1 MLSSRLFLGFI
12 TFASFGCSS
21 SGDNGSALGS
31 GEGAPPFSGEIL
43 PSETEPPGSEASPA
57 DLGVGGGGEGTSEG
71 APGEVVLMPETP
83 VPGTANGSASA
94 APDAGQGVS
103 VSPAPNASRPVTP
116 SAGCGNQNPPQ
127 GAASLTIRG
136 AQADYL
142 VTLPN
147 GYSPDS
153 PLPLV
158 FGFHGRNRTHVQFQ
172 TVDASGI
179 QAELGSRAIMVYMKS
194 QGGPGWNF
202 DAEVPPSV
210 EFFDALYPRMLETY
224 CVDTSSV
231 FAVGHSSGGYFSII
245 LACRYGSLLRGIGSI
260 AGARQETMCTDE
272 RVAGMFIHGATDTVV
287 ANAGGRL
294 ARDQLIARN
303 GCQMSTTPGGVSP
316 CVAYDG
322 CAPGF
327 PVQWC
332 EHQEPEYFDN
342 GVATNHGWPSFAS
355 RAVNQF
361 FQSLP

>member
-1 MLSSRLFLGFI
+1 MLLPRLFLGVI
-12 TFASFGCSS
+12 AFASVGCSS
-21 SGDNGSALGS
+21 SENDGSALGS
-31 GEGAPPFSGEIL
+31 GEGPAPFS
-43 PSETEPPGSEASPA
+43 SETSSGQTEGPGSAGSSAEP
-57 DLGVGGGGEGTSEG
+57 GVGVAGSGSSEG
-71 APGEVVLMPETP
+71 APGDAVLPIDAPVSDMANTP
-83 VPGTANGSASA
+83 VSM

-103 VSPAPNASRPVTP
+103 EPLPGGPRPVTP
-116 SAGCGNQNPPQ
+116 SGGCGSQNPPR
-127 GAASLTIRG
+127 GAGSLTIRG
-136 AQADYL
+136 IQADYF

-153 PLPLV
+153 PVPLV
-158 FGFHGRNRTHVQFQ
+158 FGFHGRNRTHIQFQ

-179 QAELGSRAIMVYMKS
+179 QTELGSRAIMVYMKS

-202 DAEVPPSV
+202 DAEVPPSI
-210 EFFDALYPRMLETY
+210 EFFDELYPLMLETY

-260 AGARQETMCTDE
+260 AGARQETTCTDQ

-303 GCQMSTTPGGVSP
+303 GCQMSTTLGAVSP